1 MRRFWILALC
11 LCLLICCG
19 CSEEAKPA
27 DTGSAPATEAT
38 DDVTVPSTTQEV
50 EEPQVYRNPLNGQI
64 LEEPYQGRVVA
75 VVINN
80 IQDALPHHGVSGADI
95 FYEAETEGGITRC
108 LAIFSNPEQIGT
120 IGPVR
125 SVRTFFNSLALSH
138 DAAIFYCGGSV
149 RGRAGYAAIDGEK
162 IENWMEVDQRF
173 NDPYFFRDEQRYNSG
188 YAWEHTLFTSG
199 EKLQRAVTAKGFD
212 SASLISQPMDFA
224 QQVTLEGESHS
235 ELVVNFADGKTSS
248 FTYDT
253 EDQFYYMEQYG
264 SPYIDANNG
273 EQIAFRNVIVLNTK
287 QSYKNDG
294 EYIRSYYDLVGEGE
308 GILAIGGKNVAIH
321 WSRDNLLDSIVYTME
336 DGSLVTF
343 AEGNTY
349 VAIVGDKAE
358 PVTIS

>member
-1 MRRFWILALC
+1 MKRYWIVALC
-11 LCLLICCG
+11 LCLLLCCG
-19 CSEEAKPA
+19 CSEKTKT
-27 DTGSAPATEAT
+27 TGTTIAFPDATGEAT
-38 DDVTVPSTTQEV
+38 TQATTQTV
-50 EEPQVYRNPLNGQI
+50 EEPEVYRNPLNGQI
-64 LEEPYQGRVVA
+64 LEEAYNGRVVA

-108 LAIFSNPEQIGT
+108 LAIFSQPEQVGT

-149 RGRAGYAAIDGEK
+149 RGRAGYADIDGEK

-199 EKLQRAVTAKGFD
+199 EKLEKAVSAKGYD
-212 SASLISQPMDFA
+212 SASLISQPMEFA
-224 QQVTLEGESHS
+224 EQVTLEGEPHS

-273 EQIAFRNVIVLNTK
+273 E
-287 QSYKNDG
+287 
-294 EYIRSYYDLVGEGE
+294 
-308 GILAIGGKNVAIH
+308 
-321 WSRDNLLDSIVYTME
+321 
-336 DGSLVTF
+336 
-343 AEGNTY
+343 
-349 VAIVGDKAE
+349 
-358 PVTIS
+358 